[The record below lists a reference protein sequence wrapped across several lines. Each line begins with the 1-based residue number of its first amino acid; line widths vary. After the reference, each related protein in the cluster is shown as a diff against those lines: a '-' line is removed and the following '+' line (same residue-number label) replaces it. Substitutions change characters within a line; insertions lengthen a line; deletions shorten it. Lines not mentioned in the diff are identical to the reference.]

1 MGFVAMKSISASEAK
16 TRFGELLDN
25 AQREPVTV
33 SKQGRPVAV
42 MMSIH
47 DYEAMKLERLRAYVA
62 EGEAQIARGES
73 TTIRNKEESHAFF
86 EKIKAK
92 SRNKKS

>member
-1 MGFVAMKSISASEAK
+1 MKSIPASEAK
-16 TRFGELLDN
+16 THFGELLDS

-47 DYEAMKLERLRAYVA
+47 DYEEMKLARLRALLAV
-62 EGEAQIARGES
+62 GEAQIARGES
-73 TTIRNKEESHAFF
+73 TTIHNKQESHAFF
-86 EKIKAK
+86 EKIKKK
-92 SRNKKS
+92 SRNKKA

>member
-1 MGFVAMKSISASEAK
+1 MKSISASEAK
-16 TRFGELLDN
+16 IHFGVLLDN

-47 DYEAMKLERLRAYVA
+47 DYEEMKLGQLRVYLAV
-62 EGEAQIARGES
+62 GEKQIGRGEY
-73 TTIRNKEESHAFF
+73 TTIRNKEESHEFF
-86 EKIKAK
+86 ENIKKYNRDKEA
-92 SRNKKS
+92 

>member
-1 MGFVAMKSISASEAK
+1 MKSIPASEAK

-47 DYEAMKLERLRAYVA
+47 DYEEMKLARLRAHLA
-62 EGEAQIARGES
+62 EGEADIQRGDF
-73 TTIRNKEESHAFF
+73 TTITNADELHGLFEDIKNKN
-86 EKIKAK
+86 
-92 SRNKKS
+92 RNKKA